1 MAGTRDL
8 VRLREMADAVKKVIA
23 FSEGRARTDLD
34 GDEMYALAIV
44 RLLEIIGEAAK
55 GVSESIRERYS
66 DIPWSQIAGTRDR
79 LIHGYF
85 SVDYDIVWA
94 VIAKDLPPLITN
106 LETIL
111 SAESGEAS

>member
-1 MAGTRDL
+1 MATTRDL
-8 VRLREMADAVKKVIA
+8 VRLREMADAAKKIIA
-23 FSEGRARTDLD
+23 FSKGRTRTDLD

-55 GVSESIRERYS
+55 GVSESIRERYT
-66 DIPWSQIAGTRDR
+66 DVPWSQIAGTRDR

-94 VIAKDLPPLITN
+94 VIARDLPPLITK

-111 SAESGEAS
+111 STEDGKND

>member
-1 MAGTRDL
+1 MT
-8 VRLREMADAVKKVIA
+8 DAAKKIVS

-34 GDEMYALAIV
+34 GDEMYALAVV

-55 GVSESIRERYS
+55 GVSGSVRERYA

-85 SVDYDIVWA
+85 DVDHDIVWA
-94 VIAKDLPPLITN
+94 VITKDLPPLITT

-111 SAESGEAS
+111 STESGEGR

>member
-1 MAGTRDL
+1 MLSQKD
-8 VRLREMADAVKKVIA
+8 
-23 FSEGRARTDLD
+23 TDLD

-66 DIPWSQIAGTRDR
+66 DIPWSQIGGTRDR

-85 SVDYDIVWA
+85 NVDYDIVWA
-94 VIAKDLPPLITN
+94 VITKDLRPLITK
-106 LETIL
+106 LETTL
-111 SAESGEAS
+111 STESGEDG